1 MNIFE
6 QFLDRIKETLLDLSK
21 KGDLILPDTL
31 NGITAEM
38 PPPKFDSDIS
48 TNVAMVLSK
57 INKKSPIDLANTLSE
72 KIKKK
77 DKLIDE
83 ISVVKPGFINIK
95 FKKIFWT
102 NFIKEITQNSKSFGI
117 NTKENKKNFLI
128 EFVSANPTGP
138 LHVGHCRGAIL
149 GDVIANVL
157 LFNKHKVTKEY
168 YVNDYGNQIINFTKS
183 VYFRIREISF
193 KEPFPNDNEDLYPG
207 DYLID
212 FANNILNSNKD
223 LDFKNFDKIS
233 EKLTVLAIEE
243 ALKLIKKNLISL
255 GINHDN
261 FISEK
266 KLVKNQ
272 EVEKV
277 ISFLQKN
284 NFVYNGKIKAPAG
297 EDDDNWVEREQLLFK
312 STDFGDDKDRALQ
325 KSDGAWTYF
334 ASDVAYHKNKLDRKF
349 DKLIN
354 ILGADHAGY
363 IKRISSSVEA
373 LSNSRDKLVC
383 KVSQLVKLIKDKK
396 PFKMSKRK
404 GDYITVDDL
413 INEVGKDATRFIMLN
428 RSSDVELDF
437 DFDNVIEKS
446 KDNPLYYV
454 QYCYARIASVFRHIE
469 KDLKLDI
476 KIDKYDFEY
485 SQDEI
490 NILKKISEWPKCIDV
505 SSNKLEPHRI
515 PTYLYELASL
525 FHSYWNLGKDN
536 PDKRFINEQ
545 KKIANDKL
553 ILLKAISNVIK
564 SGMDI
569 VGVSVP
575 EKM

>member
-1 MNIFE
+1 MNIFDHY
-6 QFLDRIKETLLDLSK
+6 LDKIKNILLDLADEGIISLPEK
-21 KGDLILPDTL
+21 LDGINTEIPPEKFNCDL
-31 NGITAEM
+31 
-38 PPPKFDSDIS
+38 S
-48 TNVAMVLSK
+48 TNVGMVLSK
-57 INKKSPIDLANTLSE
+57 INKKNPIEIAQTVADTL
-72 KIKKK
+72 KKK
-77 DKLIDE
+77 DPLISE
-83 ISVVKPGFINIK
+83 ISIVKPGFINIK
-95 FKKIFWT
+95 FKPIFWT
-102 NFIKEITQNSKSFGI
+102 NFIQKIIENSKTFGKNI
-117 NTKENKKNFLI
+117 KEKKKSYLI

-157 LFNKHKVTKEY
+157 LFNNHKVTKEY

-183 VYFRIREISF
+183 VYFRIKEIKF
-193 KEPFPNDNEDLYPG
+193 GEPFPNDEDLYPG
-207 DYLID
+207 DYLKD
-212 FANNILNSNKD
+212 FANNIISSNKKM
-223 LDFKNFDKIS
+223 DFSNFDNIS
-233 EKLTVLAIEE
+233 DELTSLSIDE
-243 ALKLIKKNLISL
+243 ALKLIKKNLNNL

-266 KLVKNQ
+266 KLVLNQ

-277 ISFLQKN
+277 IDYLRKSK
-284 NFVYNGKIKAPAG
+284 FVYEGKIKAPASK
-297 EDDDNWVEREQLLFK
+297 DNDKWIEREQLLFK

-325 KSDGAWTYF
+325 KSDGTWTYF
-334 ASDVAYHKNKLDRKF
+334 ASDVAYHKNKLDRNY
-349 DKLIN
+349 DCLIN

-373 LSNSRDKLVC
+373 LSKSKEKLIC

-413 INEVGKDATRFIMLN
+413 ISEVGKDATRFIMLN

-437 DFDNVIEKS
+437 DFDSVVEKS

-454 QYCYARIASVFRHIE
+454 QYCYARIASVFRH
-469 KDLKLDI
+469 LDMNLIDDVKI
-476 KIDKYDFEY
+476 KKFDFEY
-485 SQDEI
+485 SDAEI
-490 NILKKISEWPKCIDV
+490 KVIKKISEWPKCV
-505 SSNKLEPHRI
+505 ELSSAKLEPHRI
-515 PTYLYELASL
+515 PTYLFELASL

-536 PDKRFINEQ
+536 PQKRFINEE
-545 KKIANDKL
+545 KKINDDKL
-553 ILLKAISNVIK
+553 IFLKVISNVVK

-569 VGVSVP
+569 VGVNVP

>member
-6 QFLDRIKETLLDLSK
+6 QYLDKIKEILSTLSSN
-21 KGDLILPDTL
+21 GDLILPDSL
-31 NGITAEM
+31 NGVTAEI
-38 PPPKFDSDIS
+38 PPSKFDSDIS

-57 INKKSPIDLANTLSE
+57 INNKSPSDLASILAE
-72 KIKKK
+72 KIKKE
-77 DKLIDE
+77 DKFIEE

-95 FKKIFWT
+95 FKPIFWT
-102 NFIKEITQNSKSFGI
+102 NFIKEVIKNSKSFG
-117 NTKENKKNFLI
+117 TNKNIKRNYLI

-149 GDVIANVL
+149 GDVMANLL
-157 LFNKHKVTKEY
+157 LFNNNKVTKEY
-168 YVNDYGNQIINFTKS
+168 YINDYGNQIINFTKS
-183 VYFRIREISF
+183 VYYRIREISF
-193 KEPFPNDNEDLYPG
+193 NEPFPIDNEDLYPG

-212 FANNILNSNKD
+212 FAQNILNSNKNI
-223 LDFKNFDKIS
+223 DFKNFDKIS
-233 EKLTVLAIEE
+233 QELTSLAISE
-243 ALKLIKKNLISL
+243 ALKLIKSNLKSL

-261 FISEK
+261 FVSEK
-266 KLVKNQ
+266 KLVENQ

-277 ISFLQKN
+277 VEFLQKN
-284 NFVYNGKIKAPAG
+284 KFVYKGKIKAPAG
-297 EDDDNWVEREQLLFK
+297 EEDSNWVEREQLLFR

-349 DKLIN
+349 DRLIN

-373 LSNSRDKLVC
+373 LSNSKDRLIC

-404 GDYITVDDL
+404 GDYITIEDL

-454 QYCYARIASVFRHIE
+454 QYCYARICSVYRHLD
-469 KDLKLDI
+469 KDLKSDLDI
-476 KIDKYDFEY
+476 TNYDFEY
-485 SQDEI
+485 SKDEI
-490 NILKKISEWPKCIDV
+490 KILKKLSEWPKCIDV
-505 SSNKLEPHRI
+505 SCNKLEPHRI

-525 FHSYWNLGKDN
+525 FHSYWNLGKEN
-536 PDKRFINEQ
+536 PDKRFINDQ
-545 KKIANDKL
+545 KKITDDKL
-553 ILLKAISNVIK
+553 IFLKAISNVVK
-564 SGMDI
+564 SGMNI
-569 VGVSVP
+569 VGVSTP
-575 EKM
+575 DKM